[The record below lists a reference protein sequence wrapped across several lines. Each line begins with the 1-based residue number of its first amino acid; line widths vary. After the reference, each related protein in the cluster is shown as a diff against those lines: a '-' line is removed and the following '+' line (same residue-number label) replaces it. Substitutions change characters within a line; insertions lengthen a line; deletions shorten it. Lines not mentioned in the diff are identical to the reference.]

1 MRYPGDPGFS
11 GNCQE
16 CLLGVGPGRKAV
28 GAGGEIPFFPWLRD
42 SPEEV
47 ERFIPTSALWL
58 REASKAP
65 SRGKNRAWPGKNSW
79 EGSRAQNSPC
89 CASRE
94 QGCAWGREQGKETDQ
109 GDRFQ
114 LRSALGDGETILCF
128 RVPGQPQ
135 EDVHSSRP
143 ASLWR
148 LLSSWGCR
156 GVRVLRG

>member
-1 MRYPGDPGFS
+1 M
-11 GNCQE
+11 
-16 CLLGVGPGRKAV
+16 GPGRKAV
-28 GAGGEIPFFPWLRD
+28 GAGGEIPYFPWLRD

-94 QGCAWGREQGKETDQ
+94 QGCAWGREQGKETRVTGSSSGLPWETERQSSASGSQDN
-109 GDRFQ
+109 
-114 LRSALGDGETILCF
+114 LRKMFILPAQPAFRGCCPPGGAEGLGCL
-128 RVPGQPQ
+128 
-135 EDVHSSRP
+135 
-143 ASLWR
+143 
-148 LLSSWGCR
+148 
-156 GVRVLRG
+156 GVNCSIT